1 MHRCGLPL
9 CEECG
14 QEVTSHRQEC
24 DLLAHNNKVFSVR
37 SAQEAARTY
46 PLVTILRL
54 LLSGRAGQ
62 LESHAAARAGTPI
75 WLYVEATVVPVL
87 CQLRHVHEGAPRQRP
102 PRRVHVTCG
111 LQPEAVINK
120 ACFQASRYDGRK

>member
-1 MHRCGLPL
+1 MPL
-9 CEECG
+9 WGECG
-14 QEVTSHRQEC
+14 QEVTSHQQEC
-24 DLLAHNNKVFSVR
+24 DLLAHNNKVFSVS

-62 LESHAAARAGTPI
+62 LETHAAARAGTPI

-87 CQLRHVHEGAPRQRP
+87 CQLRAPGGEQ
-102 PRRVHVTCG
+102 
-111 LQPEAVINK
+111 LFSPEAVHGAAGELDTNTFELK
-120 ACFQASRYDGRK
+120 TVDSVSNQ